1 MSRQTLVRALLVASA
16 LALALPSTHAS
27 AQSLY
32 ATEMNHGREAFDGS
46 NFALAQ
52 RHFQAAH
59 DAANTD
65 GQRATALYSLAVVL
79 QRQGRLD
86 EAKERA
92 SKAVE
97 LWPKHSQARAMIE
110 ELNNAANRPQPKTAG
125 KAAAPA
131 AASASGQSTD
141 LAKIEE
147 EERAA
152 IRRAREKGVDLA
164 GVPLNQKAPAATP
177 KPPAREAAPA
187 KEAKETREPR
197 EAKETRPTAPPK
209 EAVVAAKNEPAA
221 PKAKEPAAKTE
232 PPGPVVAAIVKKKP
246 ETPPAAP
253 APKPV
258 ASAPAA
264 AAAAAAPVAAAAPAA
279 PAIDYSKLGQLEPS
293 GARLV
298 ASSPGIA
305 APLLGA
311 GFTNGDKSIALVT
324 GPAKAADGT
333 ENAIELRQID
343 IQSGKVGDVYA
354 LHADMAA
361 ALGVVAASSSQ
372 VVTAVPAGKKSK
384 SVSIHTWNPAT
395 VANDDAIELEGSGK
409 DLPLALDALVASR
422 NGARIAAVHST
433 GVQIFNTKGL
443 KGSGSYRFAARADLS
458 APVAAAMSGNGQR
471 VVLTNGARFRLIDK
485 AGVKDV
491 GFSSAAAAVDVVAL
505 SENGDLIAAAA
516 GQSLRLVDANTGKD
530 LDPLPVTA
538 QPMTAIAFGP
548 DGARLAVASQD
559 RVHIWTLNGRKVLA
573 ELTTSGAPTR
583 IAFSGDGR
591 LLLASGPSGT
601 RVWLVDPLA
610 PAPSASTP
618 VAAAPSAPPVV
629 PKVAAAV
636 EPKAEAPTAREQQ
649 PASSTVTAAA
659 TPPPAAPA
667 PASVPTPAPVEQQ
680 TAAVVPASPPTASDA
695 TATAAS
701 APPVMAMTTSA
712 PPASAAAG
720 IPPQPVAQPVV
731 EAPKLDARQIAQL
744 KSQRNRAFTDM
755 DCDRVKTLDEQIGGE
770 PRYNGCVAKV
780 EQTERAR
787 ILAKLATDRIAA
799 LSTGDCDRVQQLDAE
814 IGTGAVH
821 AQCVQRAEDAKR
833 TAERNQLVADRQ
845 AAFDKQDCNAVMEL
859 DGKIGSGALFQS
871 CTVEKLIKTG
881 TARELYL
888 AAAKSDADKQVA
900 EARRYYR
907 AIVDQHP
914 QDDLAIKAAERM
926 TVLSDIEAQERN
938 AQMATG
944 STRERARPRR
954 KQQRH

>member
-1 MSRQTLVRALLVASA
+1 MSRQTLVRALLVAST
-16 LALALPSTHAS
+16 LALAQPSPHAA

-32 ATEMNHGREAFDGS
+32 ATEMNYGREAFDGS

-65 GQRATALYSLAVVL
+65 GQKATALYSLAVVL

-92 SKAVE
+92 AKAVE
-97 LWPKHSQARAMIE
+97 LWPKHSQAKAMLD
-110 ELNNAANRPQPKTAG
+110 ELNNAASKPQPKATG

-131 AASASGQSTD
+131 GPVAASQPTD

-177 KPPAREAAPA
+177 KPPAREAATT
-187 KEAKETREPR
+187 KDAKETREPR
-197 EAKETRPTAPPK
+197 EVKDARPSAPPK
-209 EAVVAAKNEPAA
+209 ETVAAAKSEPAA
-221 PKAKEPAAKTE
+221 PKTKDTAAKETAAKAE
-232 PPGPVVAAIVKKKP
+232 PPGPVVAAVVKKKP
-246 ETPPAAP
+246 ETPPAPP

-258 ASAPAA
+258 VAA
-264 AAAAAAPVAAAAPAA
+264 AAAAATPPIAVAAPAA
-279 PAIDYSKLGQLEPS
+279 PTIDYAKLGQLEPS
-293 GARLV
+293 GARLLL
-298 ASSPGIA
+298 SSPGIA

-311 GFTNGDKSIALVT
+311 GFTNGDASVALVT

-333 ENAIELRQID
+333 ANAIELRQID
-343 IQSGKVGDVYA
+343 IRTGKIGDVYA
-354 LHADMAA
+354 LHADINA
-361 ALGVVAASSSQ
+361 ALGVIAASSSQ

-384 SVSIHTWNPAT
+384 SVSIHTWNPTT

-433 GVQIFNTKGL
+433 GVQIFNTRGL

-471 VVLTNGARFRLIDK
+471 VVLTNGARFRLIDR
-485 AGVKDV
+485 AAVKDI
-491 GFSSAAAAVDVVAL
+491 GFSSAAASVEVVAL

-530 LDPLPVTA
+530 LDPLPVVA
-538 QPMTAIAFGP
+538 HPMTAIAFGP

-573 ELTTSGAPTR
+573 DLTTNGAPTR
-583 IAFSGDGR
+583 VAFSGDGR
-591 LLLASGPSGT
+591 LLLAAGPSGT
-601 RVWLVDPLA
+601 RVWLVDPLT
-610 PAPSASTP
+610 PTPSTTTP
-618 VAAAPSAPPVV
+618 IAAAPASQPEP

-636 EPKAEAPTAREQQ
+636 AEAKPAAHAAGTQ
-649 PASSTVTAAA
+649 PAAGGTVAA
-659 TPPPAAPA
+659 TAPSSPPAPVTPPA
-667 PASVPTPAPVEQQ
+667 PAEQQ
-680 TAAVVPASPPTASDA
+680 TAAAAPASTPTASDA
-695 TATAAS
+695 PATTAHTPLAGAALQ
-701 APPVMAMTTSA
+701 
-712 PPASAAAG
+712 PPALPAA
-720 IPPQPVAQPVV
+720 
-731 EAPKLDARQIAQL
+731 ETPKLDARQIAQL
-744 KSQRNRAFTDM
+744 KSQRNRALADM
-755 DCDRVKTLDEQIGGE
+755 DCDRVKSLDEQIGGDA
-770 PRYNGCVAKV
+770 RYSGCVSKV
-780 EQTERAR
+780 EQAERAR
-787 ILAKLATDRIAA
+787 IIARLATDRIAA
-799 LSTGDCDRVQQLDAE
+799 LNAGDCDKVQQLDTE
-814 IGTGAVH
+814 IGSGAVH
-821 AQCVQRAEDAKR
+821 AQCVQRAEEAKR
-833 TAERNQLVADRQ
+833 IAAHNQLVADRQ
-845 AAFDKQDCNAVMEL
+845 AAFDKQDCNAVMDL
-859 DGKIGSGALFQS
+859 DTKIGSGALFQS

-888 AAAKSDADKQVA
+888 AAAKSDADKQIS

-954 KQQRH
+954 KLPRH